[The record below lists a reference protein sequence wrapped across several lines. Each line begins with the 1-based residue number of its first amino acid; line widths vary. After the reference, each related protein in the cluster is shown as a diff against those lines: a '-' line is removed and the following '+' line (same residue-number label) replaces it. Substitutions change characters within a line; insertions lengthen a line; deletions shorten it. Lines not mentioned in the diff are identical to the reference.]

1 MAILSIDRASWIA
14 RGILSGMLEAIT
26 NYVASLSPVWFYT
39 ALAISA
45 FLENVVP
52 PIPGDTVTV
61 FGAYVVGRT
70 QQGFL
75 GVFISTTIGS
85 VAGFMALYALGR
97 WIPEDY
103 FVRRNFKL
111 LPASSFLAAE
121 RWFQRHG
128 YWMVLANRFLSG
140 IRSVISIVC
149 GLYRLPWPRVLGL
162 SLLGCAAWNMLLI
175 YAGYLLGANWRA
187 IDRILGDY
195 SRVMLVLLVLLVC
208 AWALMKRRRARRF
221 PDIESGGRLEDRGT
235 NGNHR

>member
-1 MAILSIDRASWIA
+1 
-14 RGILSGMLEAIT
+14 MLESLT
-26 NYVASLSPVWFYT
+26 SYVASLSPAWFYA
-39 ALAISA
+39 ALALCA
-45 FLENVVP
+45 FVENVVP

-61 FGAYVVGRT
+61 FAAYVVGRT

-75 GVFISTTIGS
+75 GVFVSTTLGS
-85 VAGFMALYALGR
+85 AAGFMTLYALGR
-97 WIPEDY
+97 RIPKDY
-103 FVRRNFKL
+103 FVRRDFRL

-162 SLLGCAAWNMLLI
+162 SLLGCAAWNLLMI
-175 YAGYLLGANWRA
+175 YAGYLLGTNWMA
-187 IDRILGDY
+187 IERILGDY
-195 SRVMLVLLVLLVC
+195 SRLMLVLAVLLVGV
-208 AWALMKRRRARRF
+208 WALRKRRRVR
-221 PDIESGGRLEDRGT
+221 PSPSVENGGETNGRGT

>member
-1 MAILSIDRASWIA
+1 
-14 RGILSGMLEAIT
+14 MLESLT
-26 NYVASLSPVWFYT
+26 SYVASLSPAWFYA
-39 ALAISA
+39 ALALCA
-45 FLENVVP
+45 FVENVVP

-61 FGAYVVGRT
+61 FAAYVVGRT

-75 GVFISTTIGS
+75 GVFVSTTLGS
-85 VAGFMALYALGR
+85 VAGFMTLYALGR
-97 WIPEDY
+97 RIPKDY
-103 FVRRNFKL
+103 FVRRNFRL

-162 SLLGCAAWNMLLI
+162 SLLGCAAWNLLMI
-175 YAGYLLGANWRA
+175 YAGYLLGTNWMA
-187 IDRILGDY
+187 IERILGDY
-195 SRVMLVLLVLLVC
+195 SRLMLVLAVLLVGV
-208 AWALMKRRRARRF
+208 WALRKRRRVR
-221 PDIESGGRLEDRGT
+221 PSPSVENGGETNGRGT